1 MTPIQRT
8 TFSTFGAALASAC
21 IWLASPSS
29 ACSPPADRNSVEG
42 RNRDLRAVT
51 VVYEARIENV
61 VASGPYQDNLD
72 FTVRPT
78 AAIWGPVSPQP
89 YRLHYEVGACTN
101 WVFIGDEQ
109 AEGPPPNGLK
119 VIVMANPEGLSD
131 RHWLYILRAGADYT
145 DFMLRDWQS
154 HRAGQPLQG
163 RQ

>member
-1 MTPIQRT
+1 MTTIQRT

-42 RNRDLRAVT
+42 RDSDLRAVT
-51 VVYEARIENV
+51 VIYEARIENV

-89 YRLHYEVGACTN
+89 YRLFYEVGACTN

-109 AEGPPPNGLK
+109 AEGSPPNGLK
-119 VIVMANPEGLSD
+119 VIVMANPEGLAD
-131 RHWLYILRAGADYT
+131 RRWLYILRAGADYT
-145 DFMLRDWQS
+145 DFMLRAWQS
-154 HRAGQPLQG
+154 HRGGQPLRG